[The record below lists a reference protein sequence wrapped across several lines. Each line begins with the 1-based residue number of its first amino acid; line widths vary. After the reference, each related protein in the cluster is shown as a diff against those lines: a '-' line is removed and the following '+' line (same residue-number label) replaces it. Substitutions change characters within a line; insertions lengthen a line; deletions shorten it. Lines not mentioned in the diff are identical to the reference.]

1 MLISLAVVSSIMTMV
16 YGSYAATSRSLDVY
30 NSRMA
35 CSERAQLVL
44 RMMARQIRCAY
55 LPPAP
60 TRSTQAKAEH
70 KIAEPETAAAFRAEP
85 SGLRGDLL
93 TFITT
98 GGFDIGSDG
107 PLGISRVSYRYD
119 APRDT
124 LLICCEPSVGGR
136 SSLREA
142 DAWRPALTGLTEIEL
157 KFYDG
162 KQWQTGWDSK
172 RAGRLPHAVK
182 IAMAVADRKGR
193 VNRYATTVAIA
204 CRSDSRGQQTSA
216 PSEQP

>member
-55 LPPAP
+55 LPPAA
-60 TRSTQAKAEH
+60 TQPKQTKVEH
-70 KIAEPETAAAFRAEP
+70 KIADAEPAAAFLAEP
-85 SGLRGDLL
+85 SGLQGDLM

-107 PLGISRVSYRYD
+107 PLGISRVAYRYD
-119 APRDT
+119 ASRDT
-124 LLICCEPSVGGR
+124 LLICCEPCARGQR
-136 SSLREA
+136 NPREA

-162 KQWQTGWDSK
+162 KQWQTDWDSK
-172 RAGRLPHAVK
+172 RAGRVPHAVK
-182 IAMAVADRKGR
+182 IAMTVVDRKGR
-193 VNRYATTVAIA
+193 MNRYATTVAIA
-204 CRSDSRGQQTSA
+204 CRSLSRGQQTRA